1 MTAFSKRALLIVS
14 RIPPGRVATYGDV
27 ARIAGKPRAS
37 RAVGNLM
44 RAAEMPGLPYHRVI
58 AANGR
63 LGGYGANPQLKAA
76 LLGAEGIVVRRENR
90 IGIPAGEV
98 DGEKAANVGRGP
110 RAESEVGGEKGPK
123 GSEGK
128 RPKAKG
134 RRGPRRKAG
143 PSEFSKLASGTL
155 QDAATFS
162 IRSERDELS
171 DPEYLRLLH
180 RFPALSLLR
189 SFGEPWALGLSPWAF
204 GLWPIR
210 PPATLAAHH
219 AV

>member
-14 RIPPGRVATYGDV
+14 RIPPGRVATYGDI

-76 LLGAEGIVVRRENR
+76 LLGAEGIVVRRGR
-90 IGIPAGEV
+90 ILEFRRMRWTA
-98 DGEKAANVGRGP
+98 EKTAYVRPKAKGRRP
-110 RAESEVGGEKGPK
+110 KSEEGRPK
-123 GSEGK
+123 ARGK

-134 RRGPRRKAG
+134 PRQGPTPK
-143 PSEFSKLASGTL
+143 
-155 QDAATFS
+155 
-162 IRSERDELS
+162 
-171 DPEYLRLLH
+171 
-180 RFPALSLLR
+180 
-189 SFGEPWALGLSPWAF
+189 
-204 GLWPIR
+204 
-210 PPATLAAHH
+210 
-219 AV
+219 